1 MPASADGFH
10 IDALHGEGA
19 ARLRL
24 HGELDAATAPLLEA
38 GIGEAAARGVA
49 EVIVD
54 CSELAFIDSSG
65 LSVLVANHKRLEDA
79 GCCLVVESAPPG
91 ARRLFEIAGIDRVLT
106 IRDGGGPSS
115 K

>member
-1 MPASADGFH
+1 MPASADAFH
-10 IDALHGEGA
+10 IDSRVGDVAT
-19 ARLRL
+19 RLRL

-38 GIGEAAARGVA
+38 SIGEAAARGVA

-65 LSVLVANHKRLEDA
+65 LSVLVANHKRLEES

-91 ARRLFEIAGIDRVLT
+91 ALRLFQIAGIDRVLT
-106 IRDGGGPSS
+106 IRDGDGSS
-115 K
+115 WK